1 MDKFY
6 LIKKEIDKL
15 TKEAPYEVEYS
26 HSQSVLKWV
35 LKLEPHAD
43 VALKI
48 AALSHDIDR
57 SIPERR
63 IRAEDFNDYNE
74 YKKQHSLRSS
84 EIISELMKKF
94 NFNKEIIEKTQF
106 LIENHEIGGEG
117 DAEILKEA
125 DSLSFFENNLGHYI
139 KTNPKYVKDKIKFM
153 YTRLSEK
160 AKKLVLEE
168 INFKDK
174 KIKKIVKETIAHIGE
189 A

>member
-1 MDKFY
+1 MDKFD

-15 TKEAPYEVEYS
+15 TKDVPYEIEYS
-26 HSQSVLKWV
+26 HSQSVLKWI
-35 LKLEPHAD
+35 LKLKPNAD

-48 AALSHDIDR
+48 AAIGHDIDR

-63 IRAEDFNDYNE
+63 IRAEDFNNYNK

-94 NFNKEIIEKTQF
+94 NFNKEIIEKTQL
-106 LIENHEIGGEG
+106 LIENHEVGGKG
-117 DAEILKEA
+117 NVEILKEA
-125 DSLSFFENNLGHYI
+125 DSLSFFENNLEHYI

-153 YTRLSEK
+153 YKRLSEK

-168 INFKDK
+168 ITFKNK
-174 KIKKIVKETIAHIGE
+174 KIKKIVKETIANID
-189 A
+189 